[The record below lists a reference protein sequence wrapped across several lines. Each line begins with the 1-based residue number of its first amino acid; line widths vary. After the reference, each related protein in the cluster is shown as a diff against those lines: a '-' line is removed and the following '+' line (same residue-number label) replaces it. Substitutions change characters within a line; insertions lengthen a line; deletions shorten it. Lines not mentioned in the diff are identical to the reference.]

1 MDPLEDVLDLLETR
15 SHLSTSLIAGGEWA
29 VRFDAPLD
37 VKFNAVRRGHCW
49 LEVEGHGAPIEL
61 AAGDCYLLTRPRPF
75 TLRSSP
81 KAPEVDARTVFAR
94 AEHGVARTGTGDDV
108 LLIGGRFTFS
118 EPGQELLLASLP
130 PVIHLPA
137 GTAHA
142 ETVEWALTV
151 IEREL
156 LLRPVAS
163 DLVAEHLAMVMLVYV
178 LRLHL
183 AREPQSVSG
192 WLAGMTDPAVA
203 AALTSLHEEPAR
215 PWTVAELARAGAV
228 SRSTLAAR
236 FKQTVGQ
243 GPLEYLTQWRIHLAS
258 QKLRKSNDT
267 IGSIARITGYG
278 SESAMSTAFKRVT
291 GVSPSVYRRRHA
303 DSVDA

>member
-15 SHLSTSLIAGGEWA
+15 SHLSTSLIAGGRWA

-37 VKFNAVRRGHCW
+37 IKFNAVRRGNCR
-49 LEVEGHGAPIEL
+49 LDVEGHSEPIAL
-61 AAGDCYLLTRPRPF
+61 AEGDCYLLTRPKRF
-75 TLRSSP
+75 TLRSDP
-81 KAPEVDARTVFAR
+81 DAPELDASTVFAE
-94 AEHGVARTGTGDDV
+94 AEHGIARTGTGDDV
-108 LLIGGRFTFS
+108 LLIGGRFTFNQ
-118 EPGQELLLASLP
+118 PGQDLLLTSLP

-137 GTAHA
+137 GTPHA

-163 DLVAEHLAMVMLVYV
+163 DLVTQHLAMVMLVYV

-203 AALTSLHEEPAR
+203 AALTSLHDDPAR
-215 PWTVAELARAGAV
+215 PWTVAELARAGSV

-243 GPLEYLTQWRIHLAS
+243 GPLTYLTQWRIHLAS
-258 QKLRKSNDT
+258 QKLRKSDET
-267 IGSIARITGYG
+267 ISSIARVTGYG

-291 GVSPSVYRRRHA
+291 GISPSAYRKQHILGA
-303 DSVDA
+303 DA